1 MKLRLDWLRPAI
13 KADKV
18 WLLVARGLHQGAR
31 LALGA
36 GRHSIGSD
44 LGDDVLLGDEGIAAR
59 HLVLEVGES
68 AVTVVAEGGA
78 AMSIEL
84 SQALQAGDRLEL
96 PWSALRGRGHRIELG
111 TAVTIGLSIE
121 QPRAEEAA
129 AASTA
134 GGSARWQQMLP
145 WRGGKTPAPA
155 ATAALSCALV
165 LAGVA
170 ALGVDRTATQPRS
183 TQDPAEL
190 RTLLTERDAWRQL
203 NVASG
208 PQGRIAL
215 TGMVPNRAALQEALR
230 LGPLADAQPVVRVV
244 VGDEVLR
251 HVSQAVRDP
260 AVKLELQAA
269 TAERP
274 VPLLVASGTTQRA
287 GLPSLLGLLKQ
298 EWSGRVEIVDRTLY
312 EADAAN
318 RRTLKV
324 ELPVRIVAVN
334 LTERYVET
342 ADGKRFL
349 PGSTV
354 TAGTTLEAIEDEQL
368 VFMVDGRRVDYRLP

>member
-1 MKLRLDWLRPAI
+1 MKLRLDWLRPAV

-31 LALGA
+31 LALGT
-36 GRHSIGSD
+36 GRHTIGSD
-44 LGDDVLLGDEGIAAR
+44 LGDDVLLGDEGIAAG
-59 HLVLEVGES
+59 HLVLEVGER

-78 AMSIEL
+78 AVSLEP

-111 TAVTIGLSIE
+111 NAVVIGLSIE
-121 QPRAEEAA
+121 QPRAEEAK

-134 GGSARWQQMLP
+134 SGRARWQQMLP
-145 WRGGKTPAPA
+145 WRGGVMGAPA
-155 ATAALSCALV
+155 IALSCVLV

-170 ALGVDRTATQPRS
+170 ALSVDRTATQLRP

-190 RTLLTERDAWRQL
+190 RILLTQRDAWRQL
-203 NVASG
+203 NVSSG
-208 PQGRIAL
+208 PQGRIVL
-215 TGMVPNRAALQEALR
+215 TGMVPDRAALQEALR
-230 LGPLADAQPVVRVV
+230 LAPLADAQPVVRVV

-260 AVKLELQAA
+260 AVKLELQPA
-269 TAERP
+269 TTERP
-274 VPLLVASGTTQRA
+274 IPLLVASGTTQRP
-287 GLPSLLGLLKQ
+287 GVPSLLGLLKK
-298 EWSGRVEIVDRTLY
+298 EWSGRVEIVDHTLY
-312 EADAAN
+312 EADASN

-334 LTERYVET
+334 LSERYVET

-354 TAGTTLEAIEDEQL
+354 IAGTTLEAIEDEQL